1 LILQSTATVRKDA
14 DMAVLVWVMVAI
26 AFWHFT
32 VLVPD
37 RFWGGI
43 VGAFIAALAGGLTA
57 GYLLPSPGLPSDNPP
72 GMDETIFAAIGST
85 AALALSYRYGSH
97 TARRDEPKRD
107 RSARSGHEKR

>member
-1 LILQSTATVRKDA
+1 
-14 DMAVLVWVMVAI
+14 MAVLVWVMVAI

-43 VGAFIAALAGGLTA
+43 VGAFIAALGGGLTA

-107 RSARSGHEKR
+107 RSARRPRKALT

>member
-1 LILQSTATVRKDA
+1 VTAFATPRKDA

-37 RFWGGI
+37 RFSGGI
-43 VGAFIAALAGGLTA
+43 VGAFLAALAGGLAA

-72 GMDETIFAAIGST
+72 GVDETIFAAIGSI
-85 AALALSYRYGSH
+85 AALALSYGYGSY
-97 TARRDEPKRD
+97 TAPRDEPTRD
-107 RSARSGHEKR
+107 PDARSGHQSR